1 MNTEMLQIRWHGRG
15 GQGAKTAATLI
26 AEVAIGAGNY
36 AQGSPQYGAERQG
49 APMRAY
55 TRISDKPI
63 REHDAIYA
71 PGVVV
76 VLDET
81 LLESEAVAEGMTEDG
96 MLLVNSKNS
105 PEQIR
110 ERLSLEQGRIYA
122 VDGTGIALDEVGK
135 PIPNTVMIGAL
146 LKITGALSMEDVE
159 KDIRK
164 KLRGKLSEEALEGN
178 VNAVHR
184 AYEEVRSENG

>member
-1 MNTEMLQIRWHGRG
+1 
-15 GQGAKTAATLI
+15 
-26 AEVAIGAGNY
+26 
-36 AQGSPQYGAERQG
+36 
-49 APMRAY
+49 MRAY
-55 TRISDKPI
+55 TRISNEPI
-63 REHDAIYA
+63 REHDAIYT

-81 LLESEAVAEGMTEDG
+81 LLKSETVTEGLTEDG
-96 MLLVNSKNS
+96 LLLVNSKDS
-105 PEQIR
+105 PEQVR
-110 ERLSLEQGRIYA
+110 ERLSLEKGRIYA

-164 KLRGKLSEEALEGN
+164 KLSGKLSEEALEGN

-184 AYEEVRSENG
+184 AYEEVRGENG